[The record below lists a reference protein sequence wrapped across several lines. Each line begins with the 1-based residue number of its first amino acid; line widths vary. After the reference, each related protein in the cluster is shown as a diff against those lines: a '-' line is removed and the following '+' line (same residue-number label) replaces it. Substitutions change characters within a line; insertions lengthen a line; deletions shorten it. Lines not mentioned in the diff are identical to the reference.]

1 MSDSVLYV
9 SFPRCAKCAGIVGS
23 AVSEEKAVKV
33 GPE

>member
-9 SFPRCAKCAGIVGS
+9 CFPRCAKRAGIVGS
-23 AVSEEKAVKV
+23 VVSEEKAVKV